1 MKKLFPLTDIKMQF
15 GLSMDELNYVIKM
28 HNIKVY
34 CVGACAFADPSQ
46 FEFLASSDEIFL
58 NADLSADLSTVLSG
72 DNRNISMLAS

>member
-15 GLSMDELNYVIKM
+15 GLSAEELNYVIKM
-28 HNIKVY
+28 HKIKVY
-34 CVGACAFADPSQ
+34 CVEACAFADPSQ

-58 NADLSADLSTVLSG
+58 NADLSADLFR

>member
-28 HNIKVY
+28 HKIKVY

-72 DNRNISMLAS
+72 DNRKISMLAS